1 MEDIFRL
8 RDYGYEQLTELTLDG
23 LLVPLTETTWVRSG
37 AVLGPE
43 DRISALA
50 AQIPARLVVSH
61 STAWWVHVGLG
72 RAPSPLTFTTH
83 PRRRVLDQDG
93 AVVHELN
100 LGRGDWE
107 TIAGLPVTTPMRT
120 LYDLLLPHVR
130 RPEAGSAR
138 AVAEI
143 IDEVPPAMRTRFRL
157 YLDGVSRRPYA
168 AQMREVV
175 DRRGRTSTPWPR
187 APQPPEMR

>member
-72 RAPSPLTFTTH
+72 RAP
-83 PRRRVLDQDG
+83 
-93 AVVHELN
+93 
-100 LGRGDWE
+100 
-107 TIAGLPVTTPMRT
+107 
-120 LYDLLLPHVR
+120 
-130 RPEAGSAR
+130 
-138 AVAEI
+138 
-143 IDEVPPAMRTRFRL
+143 
-157 YLDGVSRRPYA
+157 
-168 AQMREVV
+168 
-175 DRRGRTSTPWPR
+175 
-187 APQPPEMR
+187 